1 MGHFTTKMSK
11 VVFKATPGVFG
22 DKGFNKTPG
31 LLFVFDISVNPE
43 QRERD
48 HKFGY
53 LVNGSHIKRFQCH
66 SQNERG

>member
-1 MGHFTTKMSK
+1 MSK

-43 QRERD
+43 QKEITSSII
-48 HKFGY
+48 Y
-53 LVNGSHIKRFQCH
+53 
-66 SQNERG
+66 

>member
-1 MGHFTTKMSK
+1 MLGRVKKNIILTKMSK

-43 QRERD
+43 QREITSSII
-48 HKFGY
+48 Y
-53 LVNGSHIKRFQCH
+53 
-66 SQNERG
+66 